1 MGFFALKCAFLIW
14 GIRIMYMQKKRRWLP
29 WLAGFLVLA
38 FLIISFHLLRDILTP
53 FITGAVLAY
62 ILNPLVGK
70 LVSKGIKRTRAAMWV
85 MGFSFALLLGL
96 LLVIVP
102 MLIKQVQSIVSK
114 MPMLLNWVQNVALPW
129 LNTRLEGH
137 IELNNETLMTWLQD
151 NASNIQNTI
160 QGTLTVVMQQ
170 GGSLAVGLG
179 NLALLP
185 LILYYFL
192 LDWERWAE
200 GLRLIVPRRY
210 VETYSR
216 ITANMDTV
224 LGEFLRGQLT
234 VMLVMGLLYGLG
246 LMFVGLDSGFAI
258 GMVAGILV
266 FVPYLGAFTGLLLA
280 TLAALLQFGSWSGLF
295 AVWGVFA
302 VGQFLE
308 SFFIT
313 PQIVGDRIG
322 LSPFWVIFALMAF
335 GSLMGFV
342 GMLVALPLAAVCLV
356 LLREGKTAYLDS
368 RFYRRLK

>member
-1 MGFFALKCAFLIW
+1 
-14 GIRIMYMQKKRRWLP
+14 MYLPNKRRWLP

-38 FLIISFHLLRDILTP
+38 FLVIAFHLLRDVLAP
-53 FITGAVLAY
+53 FITAAVLAY

-70 LVSKGIKRTRAAMWV
+70 LESKGVKRTRASMWV
-85 MGFSFALLLGL
+85 MALSFGLLLGL

-102 MLIKQVQSIVSK
+102 MLVKQVQSIVAK
-114 MPMLLNWVQNVALPW
+114 MPMLLKWIQNIALPW
-129 LNTRLEGH
+129 LNSKLEGH
-137 IELNNETLMTWLQD
+137 ITLNNDTLIAWLQD
-151 NASNIQNTI
+151 NASNIQNAI
-160 QGTLTVVMQQ
+160 QNTLSVVMQQ
-170 GGSLAVGLG
+170 GGSLAGSIG

-192 LDWERWAE
+192 LDWERWAA

-210 VETYSR
+210 IDTYSR
-216 ITANMDTV
+216 ISGSMDTV

-234 VMLVMGLLYGLG
+234 VMLIMGLIYGLG
-246 LMFVGLDSGFAI
+246 LMMVGLDSGFAI

-280 TLAALLQFGSWSGLF
+280 TLAAVLQFGSWAGLF

-313 PQIVGDRIG
+313 PKIVGDRIG

-335 GSLMGFV
+335 GNLLGFV
-342 GMLVALPLAAVCLV
+342 GMLVALPLAAICLV

-368 RFYRRLK
+368 RFYRRTK